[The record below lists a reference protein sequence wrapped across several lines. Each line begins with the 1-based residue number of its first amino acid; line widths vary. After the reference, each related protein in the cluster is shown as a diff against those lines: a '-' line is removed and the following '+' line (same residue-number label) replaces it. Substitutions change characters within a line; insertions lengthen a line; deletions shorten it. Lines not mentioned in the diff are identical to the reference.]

1 MTEFN
6 NKSVNTN
13 NSTTSNTATSTNKAV
28 TSGIRGELTFE
39 DKVVQKIIGIALSD
53 VPGLLGVSG
62 GFFSNFTEKLVNT
75 DNKTSGIG
83 VEVGK
88 EQVAV
93 DLDIIAEYGKNV
105 SEIYTK
111 IKDIVTSEVAKM
123 TDLDVVEVNA
133 NVVDVK
139 TRAQYEKEQVTVQD
153 KLSDAAEST
162 GNFVSETSDKASRSF
177 DRQQAKLEEKAEPR
191 VK

>member
-13 NSTTSNTATSTNKAV
+13 NSTTSNTATNTSKAV

-111 IKDIVTSEVAKM
+111 IKDIVTTEVAKM

-133 NVVDVK
+133 NVVDV
-139 TRAQYEKEQVTVQD
+139 KEQVTVQD